1 MQLLRLIDRKL
12 FCWLLLAA
20 VPALAFGQAGPR
32 LAWEKLYGDDG
43 LETELGGL
51 AVNADGTLTAAAL
64 AQRTGVGVGATRLVL
79 WTLGTEGEVRAT
91 KVLGDPAPVAE
102 IRDLARVGGG
112 LWLLGLTANE
122 RAKLLEL
129 GAGEPR
135 VQDVPALG
143 GPLGLWKIVGTPDGN
158 LVLLGQRSLDFLIA
172 RVDKSGKLL
181 GQEQDDR
188 GAMDSLFD
196 GVPAPGGG
204 FVAVGDSGTYD
215 MLDRGPSQ
223 VWVRRY
229 SPDGKVVAERTF
241 LGRRGRLAADGK
253 GGYLLVYDQAST
265 DAQQIRAELLDEG
278 LKTVW
283 QREILNAPQGY
294 ATFDALHDAPG
305 WIVFGAREDKP
316 FLTGLDGAGKP
327 AWTFWNPELQPA
339 DEYTAVALKDQI
351 FVASSTFV
359 EGIDGKIIKKVR
371 LLKLIRR

>member
-12 FCWLLLAA
+12 FCWLFLAA
-20 VPALAFGQAGPR
+20 MPGFAFGQAGPR

-51 AVNADGTLTAAAL
+51 AVHPNGTLTVAAL
-64 AQRTGVGVGATRLVL
+64 AQRPGVGVGAARVVL

-91 KVLGDPAPVAE
+91 KGLGDPAPMAE
-102 IRDLARVGGG
+102 IRDLARVGGD
-112 LWLLGLTANE
+112 LWLLGLTASE
-122 RAKLLEL
+122 RAVLVEL
-129 GAGEPR
+129 QGSR
-135 VQDVPALG
+135 VESLQGLG
-143 GPLGLWKIVGTPDGN
+143 GPVAPWKIVGAPDGT
-158 LVLLGQRSLDFLIA
+158 LVLLGNRSLDFLIA

-181 GQEQDDR
+181 GQDQDDR

-196 GVPAPGGG
+196 GEPAPGGG

-215 MLDRGPSQ
+215 MLSRGPSQ

-241 LGRRGRLAADGK
+241 LGRRGRLAGNGK
-253 GGYLLVYDQAST
+253 GSYLLVYDQAAT

-278 LKTVW
+278 LKTLW
-283 QREILNAPQGY
+283 QREILNVPRGY

-305 WIVFGAREDKP
+305 WIVFGAQEDKP
-316 FLTGLDGAGKP
+316 FLTGLDTAGKP
-327 AWTFWNPELQPA
+327 AWTFWDPALQPA
-339 DEYTAVALKDQI
+339 DEYQAVVLKDQI

-359 EGIDGKIIKKVR
+359 EGGDGKISKKVR

>member
-1 MQLLRLIDRKL
+1 MQLLRLINREL

-20 VPALAFGQAGPR
+20 VPGFAFGQAGPR

-43 LETELGGL
+43 FETELGGL
-51 AVNADGTLTAAAL
+51 VIDADGTLAVAAL
-64 AQRTGVGVGATRLVL
+64 AQRAGVGAGAARLVL

-91 KVLGDPAPVAE
+91 RPFGDPAPVAE
-102 IRDLARVGGG
+102 IRDLVRVGGD
-112 LWLLGLTANE
+112 LWLLGLTASE
-122 RAKLLEL
+122 RAVLVDLK
-129 GAGEPR
+129 GPR
-135 VQDVPALG
+135 VESLQGLG
-143 GPLGLWKIVGTPDGN
+143 GPVGPWKIVGAADGS

-172 RVDKSGKLL
+172 RVDKAGKLL

-241 LGRRGRLAADGK
+241 LGRRGRLAGDGK
-253 GGYLLVYDQAST
+253 GRYLLVYDQSAT

-294 ATFDALHDAPG
+294 AIFDALHDAPG
-305 WIVFGAREDKP
+305 WIVFGARDEKP
-316 FLTGLDGAGKP
+316 FLTGLDAAGKP
-327 AWTFWNPELQPA
+327 AWTFWDPALQPA
-339 DEYTAVALKDQI
+339 DEYEAVALKDQI

-359 EGIDGKIIKKVR
+359 EGSDGKISKKVR